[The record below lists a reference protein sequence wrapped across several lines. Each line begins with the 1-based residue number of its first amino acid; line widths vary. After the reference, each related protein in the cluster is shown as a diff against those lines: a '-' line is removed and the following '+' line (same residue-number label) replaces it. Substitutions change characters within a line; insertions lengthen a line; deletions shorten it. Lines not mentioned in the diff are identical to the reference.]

1 METNREMQG
10 RRRHWRVSEDGR
22 MDGEG
27 EEGAGCGGGRT
38 EARQPG
44 PSCPPPP
51 HMRLGCPGSGPGQ
64 RAELEPLSQVGCL
77 RDPSN
82 WCPPPTLHMGLVFV
96 LVISASWI
104 WETSHWYKRTWSREP
119 GSRPGSAE
127 SPGEVPSV
135 SGPQFLHLKTEALVG
150 LP

>member
-1 METNREMQG
+1 METNREMQ
-10 RRRHWRVSEDGR
+10 RRGRHWRVSEDGR

-51 HMRLGCPGSGPGQ
+51 PHMRLGCPGSGPGQ
-64 RAELEPLSQVGCL
+64 RAELEPLLQVGCL

-82 WCPPPTLHMGLVFV
+82 LVPTPHTAHGSCICACDQCQLDLGN
-96 LVISASWI
+96 
-104 WETSHWYKRTWSREP
+104 WYQRTWSQEP